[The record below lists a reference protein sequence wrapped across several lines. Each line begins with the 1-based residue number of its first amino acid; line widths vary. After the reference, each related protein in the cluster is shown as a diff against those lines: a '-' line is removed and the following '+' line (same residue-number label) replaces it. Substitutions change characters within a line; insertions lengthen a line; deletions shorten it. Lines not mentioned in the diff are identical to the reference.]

1 LCRRNSG
8 KAVVPLEKFY
18 EFSQVMKDYK
28 AEQIDPRDVKARVK
42 ELFKGHKHLDFSL
55 YPSSPPISFVPLNKN
70 FGTRFSKFF

>member
-8 KAVVPLEKFY
+8 KAVVSLEKFY

-28 AEQIDPRDVKARVK
+28 AEQIDQRDVKARVK

-55 YPSSPPISFVPLNKN
+55 YPSSPQFRLCP
-70 FGTRFSKFF
+70 

>member
-8 KAVVPLEKFY
+8 KAVVSLEKFY

-55 YPSSPPISFVPLNKN
+55 TQLPPISFVPLNKN
-70 FGTRFSKFF
+70 FETRFSKFF

>member
-8 KAVVPLEKFY
+8 KAVVSLEKFY

-28 AEQIDPRDVKARVK
+28 AEQIDQRDVKARVK

-55 YPSSPPISFVPLNKN
+55 TPAPPQFRLCP
-70 FGTRFSKFF
+70 